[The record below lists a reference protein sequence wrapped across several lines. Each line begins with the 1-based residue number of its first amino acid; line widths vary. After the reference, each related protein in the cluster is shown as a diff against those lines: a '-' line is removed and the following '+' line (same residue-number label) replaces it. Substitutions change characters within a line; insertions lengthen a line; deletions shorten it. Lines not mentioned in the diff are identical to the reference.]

1 MILEKKF
8 HLFFKKSNFDGGHG
22 LFMDRSERLRRVSS
36 GGQGQFMERSVRSN
50 GGQGLLMERP

>member
-22 LFMDRSERLRRVSS
+22 LFMDRSERLRPGSVHGEVSEI
-36 GGQGQFMERSVRSN
+36 QW
-50 GGQGLLMERP
+50 RPGFADGEAIDAG